1 MGKKAMSK
9 QNEIEDLGALTV
21 KVSAIDMEG
30 TRRPSKV
37 NRLLAEAT
45 MRFKP
50 YADFAAGRGPKP
62 ADFTAAMRQ
71 VTILSTGCA
80 ATVESKTE
88 SKTAPR
94 APAPTPDLPKD
105 EKPKEDS
112 ACAPAVDLSTDSK
125 GCGTSTAQSTAAS
138 PPAGSATASQPNP
151 PAPVPVAD
159 QNSPPPPLEV
169 RDLPRPIAS

>member
-21 KVSAIDMEG
+21 KVSAIDMEGVLPAHLLCLVALLYVRPDLDKG

-62 ADFTAAMRQ
+62 ADFTAAIRQ
-71 VTILSTGCA
+71 VAILSTG
-80 ATVESKTE
+80 TY
-88 SKTAPR
+88 
-94 APAPTPDLPKD
+94 
-105 EKPKEDS
+105 
-112 ACAPAVDLSTDSK
+112 
-125 GCGTSTAQSTAAS
+125 
-138 PPAGSATASQPNP
+138 
-151 PAPVPVAD
+151 
-159 QNSPPPPLEV
+159 
-169 RDLPRPIAS
+169 I